1 MEGDILTPIKKFFR
15 INRRL
20 PSYSEMLKIFSVASK
35 RTVYMYVQKLID
47 EGFLKKVNKKLAP
60 TKMFFALPIM
70 GMIQAGYPI
79 LAEENRN
86 YITLDEYF
94 IEQPDNSFLLKV
106 RGDSMIN
113 MGIFEGDLVVIERKG
128 HVESGDIVLA
138 EIDREWTLKILS
150 KDRKTNKMFL
160 EAANPKYPPFYP
172 REELKIHGIVRAVFR
187 KMSRRVN

>member
-1 MEGDILTPIKKFFR
+1 MKEDILTPIKKFFR

-20 PSYSEMLKIFSVASK
+20 PSYSEMLKIFAVASK

-47 EGFLKKVNKKLAP
+47 EGFLKKVNKKLSP
-60 TKMFFALPIM
+60 TKMFFSLPVL

-106 RGDSMIN
+106 QGDSMIN
-113 MGIFEGDLVVIERKG
+113 MGIFEGDLVVIERKK
-128 HVESGDIVLA
+128 HFESGDIVLA
-138 EIDREWTLKILS
+138 EIDREWTLKIFN

-160 EAANPKYPPFYP
+160 EAANPKYPRFYP

-187 KMSRRVN
+187 KVNRRVN